1 MIGIKE
7 HALSLQIP
15 ATALSNLD
23 RNRSEIKSLDFPLQV
38 HFLAQNVAQ
47 NLPENAK
54 NHTVPA
60 ALGQLAAKDAAGLTQ
75 L

>member
-1 MIGIKE
+1 M
-7 HALSLQIP
+7 
-15 ATALSNLD
+15 
-23 RNRSEIKSLDFPLQV
+23 

-60 ALGQLAAKDAAGLTQ
+60 ALGQLAACDGMSEAYLLDKLAEAKDAAGLTQ